1 MLPNCKSTFKSLM
14 KCFIFNLSRF
24 IPVFR
29 FHLSKTVDGMF
40 LLAQNWDD
48 KSDWW
53 TVIMSYDF
61 FSKCEWIRS
70 FFYITKESVMESFIF
85 CAKASLCK
93 YIKKKLDVSGI
104 IVTTTFVWWCMV
116 LFIWYSFCWP
126 NRSCVCSCSLE
137 EEEELAVFE
146 QNIKCLRDI

>member
-1 MLPNCKSTFKSLM
+1 
-14 KCFIFNLSRF
+14 
-24 IPVFR
+24 
-29 FHLSKTVDGMF
+29 MF

-104 IVTTTFVWWCMV
+104 IVTTTFV
-116 LFIWYSFCWP
+116 
-126 NRSCVCSCSLE
+126 
-137 EEEELAVFE
+137 
-146 QNIKCLRDI
+146 